1 MTCVSP
7 THGILFLV
15 AQPGESVFEVIIM
28 AWGMLHDDIHQSPN
42 VLAANIT
49 LDIIVVQHGSAGA
62 QITTPVTTD
71 YTPGSLTPRAAHRRA
86 LLHNCCRERSRCL
99 PQYGRGDSK
108 APENNS
114 PVLQT
119 VPNIVSGDASK
130 VTTDSRE
137 M

>member
-1 MTCVSP
+1 MRLAN

-28 AWGMLHDDIHQSPN
+28 ALEMLQDDIHQSPD

-86 LLHNCCRERSRCL
+86 LLHNCCRQRSRCL
-99 PQYGRGDSK
+99 PQYGRGD
-108 APENNS
+108 
-114 PVLQT
+114 
-119 VPNIVSGDASK
+119 
-130 VTTDSRE
+130 
-137 M
+137 